1 MFVRSILEEAII
13 VSQYPRTGIQVRVGS
28 RSWATVVVGS
38 MRYIWFVRYLRFT
51 KAFIA

>member
-28 RSWATVVVGS
+28 RSCINGGLVG
-38 MRYIWFVRYLRFT
+38 T
-51 KAFIA
+51 